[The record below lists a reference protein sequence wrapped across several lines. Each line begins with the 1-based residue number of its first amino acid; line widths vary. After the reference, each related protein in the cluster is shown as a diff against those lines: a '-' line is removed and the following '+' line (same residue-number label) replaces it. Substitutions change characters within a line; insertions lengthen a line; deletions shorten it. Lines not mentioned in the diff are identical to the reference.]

1 MSYYINVYLNEESDE
16 IVGRVKVNSN
26 LDYWDGKNYTYGG
39 IANHGG
45 ITKLRRIIIDNKQF
59 VFIFTTQWQGGRN
72 RAWLIS
78 NEEALQHILNSENES
93 LRSKYFKDQDVNLE
107 EDD

>member
-16 IVGRVKVNSN
+16 IAGRVKANSN

-39 IANHGG
+39 VGNHGG
-45 ITKLRRIIIDNKQF
+45 ITKLRRIIDNKQF
-59 VFIFTTQWQGGRN
+59 VFIFTTQWEGVKN

-93 LRSKYFKDQDVNLE
+93 LLSKYFKDQDVNLE